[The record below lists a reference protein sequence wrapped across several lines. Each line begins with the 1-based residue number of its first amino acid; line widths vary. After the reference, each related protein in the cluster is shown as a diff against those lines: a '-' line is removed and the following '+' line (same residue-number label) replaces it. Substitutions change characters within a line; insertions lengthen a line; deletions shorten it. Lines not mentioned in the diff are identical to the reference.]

1 MIKPLI
7 ALTFRSDNPY
17 ERRKEM
23 DYIQWVNRW
32 GGECRII
39 SPGKKDPLKD
49 VSGLLLTG
57 GEDISPQRYGEN
69 NLGCEKINLERD
81 NFEIKV
87 LKTAFRKRLP
97 ILAIC
102 RGIQVLAVYLGGSL
116 FQHIPNEPLF
126 KNHHPKP
133 IIHRGQRRTD
143 STHKIMIEPE
153 SHLGCW
159 VQQKHTMVNSNHHQ
173 AIRSLPKHVRI
184 TAQTKDGGVE
194 AIEIPG
200 KHFVMGL
207 QWHPERWEKISSRA
221 IIKGFLKI
229 STRIISLR

>member
-7 ALTFRSDNPY
+7 ALTFRTDNPY

-23 DYIQWVNRW
+23 DYIHWVERW

-39 SPGKKDPLKD
+39 SPGKKDPLRG

-57 GEDISPQRYGEN
+57 GEDIAPQRYGEDN
-69 NLGCEKINLERD
+69 VGCEKINLERD
-81 NFEIKV
+81 DFELKV
-87 LKTAFRKRLP
+87 LKTAFTKRLP

-102 RGIQVLAVYLGGSL
+102 RGIQVLAVYLGGML
-116 FQHIPNEPLF
+116 YQHIPKEPLF
-126 KNHHPKP
+126 KNHQPKP
-133 IIHRGQRRTD
+133 IIHRGQRKTD
-143 STHKIMIEPE
+143 STHRIKIKPE
-153 SHLGCW
+153 SYLGHW

-184 TAQTKDGGVE
+184 SAQTKDGVVE

-200 KHFVMGL
+200 KHFVMGV
-207 QWHPERWEKISSRA
+207 QWHPERWEKKSSKA
-221 IIKGFLKI
+221 IIRGFLKI
-229 STRIISLR
+229 SKRTVS